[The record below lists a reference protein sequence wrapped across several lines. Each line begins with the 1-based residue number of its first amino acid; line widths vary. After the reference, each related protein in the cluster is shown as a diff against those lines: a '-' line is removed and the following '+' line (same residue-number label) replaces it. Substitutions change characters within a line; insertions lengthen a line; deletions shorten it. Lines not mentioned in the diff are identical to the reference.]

1 MTSKDLLDKQIEEYI
16 HNRMSAEERVSFEN
30 ILRDDLTL
38 RNQVYDLI
46 MLISLYNKE
55 LFQLKKKL
63 AESTTALERNNFFDD
78 NSIPSS

>member
-1 MTSKDLLDKQIEEYI
+1 MDKQIEEYI
-16 HNRMSAEERVSFEN
+16 HNRMSADERVSFEN

-55 LFQLKKKL
+55 LFQLKKIG
-63 AESTTALERNNFFDD
+63 RINNRT
-78 NSIPSS
+78 

>member
-16 HNRMSAEERVSFEN
+16 HNRMSADERVSFEN

-63 AESTTALERNNFFDD
+63 AESTTELERNNFFDD
-78 NSIPSS
+78 ASSSD